1 MEIIIGKILESATF
15 MLRREIS
22 RLRNRARRI
31 EERYALQERPSVTFN
46 GQNLNVDTHN
56 RIPNQTN
63 TPLLSS

>member
-31 EERYALQERPSVTFN
+31 EERYALHRPSVTFN

>member
-31 EERYALQERPSVTFN
+31 EERYVLHRPSVTFN